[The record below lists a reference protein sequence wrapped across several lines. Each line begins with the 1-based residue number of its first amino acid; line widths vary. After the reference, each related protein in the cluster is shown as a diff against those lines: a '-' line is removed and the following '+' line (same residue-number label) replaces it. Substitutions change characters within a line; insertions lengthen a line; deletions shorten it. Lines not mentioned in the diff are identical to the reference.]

1 MTPRGVPAEQ
11 GFTLLEILVAIT
23 LLGLLMAA
31 LFGGVR
37 LGVRAWEASGT
48 RLDNDTR
55 LTAVQDF
62 LRDRLTQARGS
73 EASAATSQSRTG
85 VPRRAAIG

>member
-1 MTPRGVPAEQ
+1 MTPRSAAAER
-11 GFTLLEILVAIT
+11 GFTLIEILVAVM

-48 RLDNDTR
+48 R
-55 LTAVQDF
+55 
-62 LRDRLTQARGS
+62 
-73 EASAATSQSRTG
+73 TSTTTPG
-85 VPRRAAIG
+85 

>member
-1 MTPRGVPAEQ
+1 MTPRIDSRQ
-11 GFTLLEILVAIT
+11 RGFTLLEILVAVT

-37 LGVRAWEASGT
+37 LGVRAWEASGA
-48 RLDNDTR
+48 RLDDDAR

-62 LRDRLTQARGS
+62 LRERLTQAYEVDGS
-73 EASAATSQSRTG
+73 VIG
-85 VPRRAAIG
+85 GGRRPSWARPIV